1 MRSAQVVQLQGQVKR
16 RGSFV
21 AVSAEHASLC
31 PSEKMTAVLTLDENG
46 TIFDCNQAAAKLI
59 DCVPSRLKW
68 KHISKVIPEFAET
81 ALVQGGIVNPNL
93 RFLSHIGYQF
103 ELVGLNGVHIAC
115 ALFFNEVE
123 DFGRHCLRMIIR
135 PVTEENQLV
144 FE

>member
-1 MRSAQVVQLQGQVKR
+1 MKSAQVAPPQGQLR
-16 RGSFV
+16 HRSGFLTEST
-21 AVSAEHASLC
+21 EIASLC
-31 PSEKMTAVLTLDENG
+31 PSEERTAVLTLDENG

-135 PVTEENQLV
+135 PVAEDSQ
-144 FE
+144 FA